1 VKEHNDIEQL
11 FKDSFD
17 HFEAPVRPEVWSSV
31 SQQLSGAGQIAAS
44 TGSGLS
50 IFTKSILGLSA
61 VVGIA
66 TATYFGLVKNQDP
79 SFSLTKVTTEGSP
92 EAGAIRIEETNKEKT
107 QDVTTNFSVASDSK
121 SEEINREKATI
132 EMEDDKEENPFQIET
147 ERISS
152 FETKDQQ
159 EKPEQKDELVFQE
172 SQYQEFKKQAEK
184 PIENPA
190 NNEQLR
196 TPENVVDPVLMEEQ
210 RTRHLP
216 DQLPNSF
223 TPNGDGA
230 NDYLQFE
237 VKGLT
242 QFRLEVYSA
251 RGELVFVSQETT
263 FRWDGLKM
271 DGTPAPDGRYVY
283 QIEGKDENG
292 NPIKPRVQSLQII
305 RR

>member
-31 SQQLSGAGQIAAS
+31 SQQLPGAGQIAAS

-66 TATYFGLVKNQDP
+66 TATYFGLVDNEGP
-79 SFSLTKVTTEGSP
+79 SVAQIEVTP
-92 EAGAIRIEETNKEKT
+92 ESNTISVEESNKAEI
-107 QDVTTNFSVASDSK
+107 QDVTTKLSAASDSK
-121 SEEINREKATI
+121 SEVINREKATI
-132 EMEDDKEENPFQIET
+132 ETVDEKVDKPFQAES
-147 ERISS
+147 EKKSS

-159 EKPEQKDELVFQE
+159 EKPKDELVFQE
-172 SQYQEFKKQAEK
+172 GQHQEPKKQAEK
-184 PIENPA
+184 PIVNREK
-190 NNEQLR
+190 NEQLR
-196 TPENVVDPVLMEEQ
+196 TPENIVDPVLMEEQ
-210 RTRHLP
+210 HSRHLP
-216 DQLPNSF
+216 EQLPNSF

-230 NDYLQFE
+230 NDYLLVE
-237 VKGLT
+237 VRGLT
-242 QFRLEVYSA
+242 HFRIEVYSA